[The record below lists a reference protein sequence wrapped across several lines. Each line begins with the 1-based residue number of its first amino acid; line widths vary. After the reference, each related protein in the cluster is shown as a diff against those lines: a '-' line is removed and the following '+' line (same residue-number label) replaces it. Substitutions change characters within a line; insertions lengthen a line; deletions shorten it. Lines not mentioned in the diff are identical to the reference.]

1 MKSSFANE
9 CFKLLCLGLNVQVFI
24 GGLPVET
31 DVEKCK
37 LCHIAVGTPGRVK
50 QLIEKGAL
58 KPKTMRL
65 FILDEADKLMED
77 SFADDVL

>member
-1 MKSSFANE
+1 M
-9 CFKLLCLGLNVQVFI
+9 
-24 GGLPVET
+24 
-31 DVEKCK
+31 
-37 LCHIAVGTPGRVK
+37 GTPGRVR

-77 SFADDVL
+77 AFQEDIL

>member
-1 MKSSFANE
+1 MI
-9 CFKLLCLGLNVQVFI
+9 LGLNVQVFV
-24 GGLPVET
+24 GGLPVEA
-31 DVEKCK
+31 DLEKFK
-37 LCHIAVGTPGRVK
+37 SCHIAVGTPGRVK

>member
-1 MKSSFANE
+1 MYIAFS
-9 CFKLLCLGLNVQVFI
+9 GLYVQVFI
-24 GGLPVET
+24 GGLPLET
-31 DVEKCK
+31 DQEKCK
-37 LCHIAVGTPGRVK
+37 TCHIAVGTPGRVR

-77 SFADDVL
+77 AFQEDIL

>member
-1 MKSSFANE
+1 MFLSF
-9 CFKLLCLGLNVQVFI
+9 LGLNVQVFI

-31 DVEKCK
+31 DLSKCK
-37 LCHIAVGTPGRVK
+37 SCHIAVGTPGRVK

-58 KPKTMRL
+58 KTKTMRL

-77 SFADDVL
+77 SFAEDVM

>member
-1 MKSSFANE
+1 MLWKILLSCDSRSKCSS
-9 CFKLLCLGLNVQVFI
+9 VHY
-24 GGLPVET
+24 GGLPVEA
-31 DVEKCK
+31 DLEKCK
-37 LCHIAVGTPGRVK
+37 SCHIAVGTPGRVK

-77 SFADDVL
+77 SFADEVL